1 MEGSPPRLPRNPT
14 LSLSLS
20 FPRPLSLPA
29 SLLSVS
35 SRLVSSRVT
44 SPRPVFFLAVF
55 WAGEGG
61 REEATRKRRWLHGW
75 VNKWRGRPPLHHLP
89 GKSKDRKDL
98 STCHDS
104 PIGSPPIPYR
114 PIPACQVIKRWL
126 HGNNPEAKLLA
137 ALVNVS
143 TSCQR
148 FLYEDHAVL
157 PWMPQTGRPPAAS
170 LSLSLFSFS
179 SLSRWF

>member
-1 MEGSPPRLPRNPT
+1 MEGSSDT
-14 LSLSLS
+14 
-20 FPRPLSLPA
+20 
-29 SLLSVS
+29 
-35 SRLVSSRVT
+35 
-44 SPRPVFFLAVF
+44 
-55 WAGEGG
+55 
-61 REEATRKRRWLHGW
+61 
-75 VNKWRGRPPLHHLP
+75 PPLHHLP

-170 LSLSLFSFS
+170 LSLSLFLFFALSVVLGGCS
-179 SLSRWF
+179 IPTRWTITTTTTKTTPLSRGESAHDPSF

>member
-1 MEGSPPRLPRNPT
+1 MEGSSDT
-14 LSLSLS
+14 
-20 FPRPLSLPA
+20 
-29 SLLSVS
+29 
-35 SRLVSSRVT
+35 
-44 SPRPVFFLAVF
+44 
-55 WAGEGG
+55 
-61 REEATRKRRWLHGW
+61 
-75 VNKWRGRPPLHHLP
+75 PPLHHLP

-170 LSLSLFSFS
+170 LSLSFPFLRSLGGFRWLFHSDAVDDNDDDDEDDS
-179 SLSRWF
+179 SLSRGVSSRSEFLGGGGV